1 MQNVVGIDLGT
12 NSLGINI
19 WDKYAFGTM
28 KNHIESSVDIFKNGV
43 TKNKSTGRESS
54 LAAERRTKRS
64 RRNQIRSARTRKQ
77 ATLKLLIKHG
87 YCPLTMEELNKWRF
101 QDEEKGYD
109 RTYPTSEAFMQ
120 WLNLNFEGNEDN
132 RADYTSVYQLR
143 AELMERN
150 FDFVNSEKERYKLG
164 RALYHIAIHRGF
176 KSSKGDKA
184 GEEEN
189 EEIENIAS
197 SEVKKSSKL
206 CELMAEKHFD
216 TIGQAFYYLE
226 KEGSFAEGEKGFR
239 VRNSEYTAIRKQYSE
254 EIEKIFKRQ
263 GLDLDSDFCKGILSK
278 KKNEGTIFYK
288 RPQKSQKG
296 NIGKCFLE
304 PDKPRCYL
312 SHPEF
317 EEFRALQLINNI
329 RVKLSPDG
337 DWIGLDNEQRQQ
349 LYNEK
354 FLNSSK
360 EYFKFEEIR
369 EVLEKMFETTFS
381 KQAGTINYKDETSV
395 SGCPITVRLNRL
407 FDGRKFNEAIVNAE
421 KYTVED
427 IWHICNNSDP
437 YDEDDVNWFNEFAK
451 NRLHFDDKKL
461 KELRTLW
468 KKTPD
473 GYSNLSLKAIRR
485 INVMLRQGMGYSDA
499 VMFAKVPDII
509 GRERYAEIEDSIM
522 DIADKFAKKYET
534 ERAKVRAENEKV
546 DAYIVEHPDEDIK
559 EHVRGFQAMPQK
571 MKFFKQFM
579 HKKFPD
585 VKKYMWEK
593 LYHHSDASFYP
604 KAPRDKKYLA
614 DPIKGHIMPPSVK
627 HALCILRKRVNA
639 LIENGDIDPES
650 TRIVIETAREMCDA
664 NMKWAIDTY
673 NTHRNAENKAIEKLI
688 KELCKDYADK
698 SVSDEEIE
706 KARLLLEQGD
716 RQNELLEDIGNAYNT
731 YYNKNRKK
739 LDNSEIAKK
748 RYQLWKKQRY
758 ISIYTGNEIAFSNLF
773 TPEYE
778 KDHTLPISKSF
789 DNSLANKTICETD
802 YNKVKKILLP
812 TALPDYE
819 NNIRHSIILDL
830 WAQKVERLKRQVEE
844 WNRKV
849 KRAADPDTKN
859 NALRQKYLYGMDLKY
874 WEDKL
879 SRFFVTK
886 IDDRFR
892 NSQLNDTRIMTR
904 YAIHYLNS
912 VFDKVSVQRGETT
925 AKFREILGIE
935 EKDRSKHYHHAIDA
949 LILSIIPHA
958 KLRDEILETYYKI
971 KEAQRF
977 GMSEEEDKQKSIL
990 HTKLSSARLNDG
1002 EVKDAV
1008 EKIKTEL
1015 IVSHEKKDNK
1025 MVRNNK
1031 RVRIRGKVVE
1041 GKWMRG
1047 DVVKGQLHKD
1057 TLYGAIKLREEP
1069 VQHVVRK
1076 PIKDIDIK
1084 NIVDDHVKKAIEYQ
1098 MKQYGI
1104 NSLSSSDDKPMWM
1117 MRWTKNPDGTENGVI
1132 IKEDK
1137 NGRPLLPI
1145 RHVRVF
1151 PTTQINTSCIPI
1163 KKTGR
1168 QSKKALVNL
1177 QDRSHKE
1184 YQYAE
1189 KGEYIACLVYS
1200 TMDSTNK
1207 ILRGYK
1213 FITDFELANDKRANR
1228 DLASRCNTLKQFIL
1242 SLAKYK
1248 YADIPQYRNRKFTG
1262 YIRMEIEHII
1272 NPGSVLVEKGDK
1284 TISERTF
1291 IVRKFNYVHGD
1302 KSGCIHAANHLDAKD
1317 GNLIEIKPSKLDSFE
1332 IVE

>member
-1 MQNVVGIDLGT
+1 MQNIVGIDLGT

-77 ATLKLLIKHG
+77 ATLKHLIKYG

-109 RTYPTSEAFMQ
+109 RTYPTSEPFMQ

-143 AELMERN
+143 AELMERD
-150 FDFVNSEKERYKLG
+150 FDFVNSEKDRYKLG

-176 KSSKGDKA
+176 KSSKGDKV
-184 GEEEN
+184 GEEEI
-189 EEIENIAS
+189 EENENIAS
-197 SEVKKSSKL
+197 SEVKKSSNLDK
-206 CELMAEKHFD
+206 LMAEKNFD

-239 VRNSEYTAIRKQYSE
+239 VRNSEYTAIRRQYSE
-254 EIEKIFKRQ
+254 EIKQIFDKQ
-263 GLDLDSDFCKGILSK
+263 KLALDSDFCKGILSK
-278 KKNEGTIFYK
+278 RKNEGTIFYK
-288 RPQKSQKG
+288 RSPKGQKG
-296 NIGKCFLE
+296 NIAKCFLE

-337 DWIGLDNEQRQQ
+337 DWISLDNEQRQQ

-354 FLNSSK
+354 FFNSSK

-369 EVLEKMFETTFS
+369 EVLERMFETTFS

-427 IWHICNNSDP
+427 IWHICNNTDP
-437 YDEDDVNWFNEFAK
+437 YDEDDVEWFNEFAK
-451 NRLHFDDKKL
+451 EKLHFDDKKL

-468 KKTPD
+468 KKIPD

-485 INVMLRQGMGYSDA
+485 INVMLRQGMVYSDA

>member
-1 MQNVVGIDLGT
+1 MQNIVGIDLGT

-19 WDKYAFGTM
+19 WDKYANGIM
-28 KNHIESSVDIFKNGV
+28 KKHIVSSVDVFRNGV
-43 TKNKSTGRESS
+43 TKDSSTGRESS

-64 RRNQIRSARTRKQ
+64 KRNLIRSARTRKQ
-77 ATLKLLIKHG
+77 ATLKHLIKYG

-109 RTYPTSEAFMQ
+109 RTYPTSEPFMQ

-143 AELMERN
+143 AELMERD
-150 FDFVNSEKERYKLG
+150 FDFVNSEKDRYKLG

-176 KSSKGDKA
+176 KSSKGDKV
-184 GEEEN
+184 GEEEI
-189 EEIENIAS
+189 EENENIAS
-197 SEVKKSSKL
+197 SEVKKSSNLDK
-206 CELMAEKHFD
+206 LMAEKNFD

-239 VRNSEYTAIRKQYSE
+239 VRNSEYTAIRRQYSE
-254 EIEKIFKRQ
+254 EIKKIFIRQ

-337 DWIGLDNEQRQQ
+337 DWISLDNEQRQQ

-354 FLNSSK
+354 FFNSSK

-369 EVLEKMFETTFS
+369 EVLERMFETTFS

-427 IWHICNNSDP
+427 IWHICNNTDP
-437 YDEDDVNWFNEFAK
+437 YDEDDVEWFNEFAK
-451 NRLHFDDKKL
+451 EKLHFDDKKL

-468 KKTPD
+468 KKIPD

-485 INVMLRQGMGYSDA
+485 INVMLRLGMGYSDA

-522 DIADKFAKKYET
+522 DIADTFVKEYEA

-546 DAYIVEHPDEDIK
+546 DAYIAEHPDEDFRQA
-559 EHVRGFQAMPQK
+559 VSRFQAMPNK
-571 MKFFKQFM
+571 MKLFKRFM
-579 HKKFPD
+579 HRSFPD
-585 VKKYMWEK
+585 VKKYMWNK
-593 LYHHSDASFYP
+593 LYHHSDVSFYP
-604 KAPRDKKYLA
+604 VPPRDKDGNLYLA
-614 DPIKGHIMPPSVK
+614 DPIKGRILPPSVK
-627 HALCILRKRVNA
+627 RALCILRKRINI
-639 LIENGDIDPES
+639 LIKNGDIDPDS

-673 NTHRNAENKAIEKLI
+673 NTRRDDENKKIIELI
-688 KELCKDYADK
+688 QEMCKGYADK
-698 SVSDEEIE
+698 SVSDEEID

-716 RQNELLEDIGNAYNT
+716 RQNDLLENEGSFYDMTVKA
-731 YYNKNRKK
+731 
-739 LDNSEIAKK
+739 E
-748 RYQLWKKQRY
+748 RYRLWKEQRY
-758 ISIYTGNEIAFSNLF
+758 ISIYTGKVIPFSKLF
-773 TPEYE
+773 TKEYE
-778 KDHTLPISKSF
+778 IDHTLPISQSF
-789 DNSLANKTICETD
+789 DDSLANKTICEAH
-802 YNKVKKILLP
+802 YNRNIKKTLLP

-819 NNIRHSIILDL
+819 NNIRHSIVLDL
-830 WAQKVERLKRQVEE
+830 WAQKVERLKRQVEV
-844 WNRKV
+844 WNKKV

-859 NALRQKYLYGMDLKY
+859 NALRQKYLYGIDLKY

-912 VFDKVSVQRGETT
+912 VFAKVSVQRGETT

-935 EKDRSKHYHHAIDA
+935 KKDRSKHYHHAIDA

-971 KEAQRF
+971 KEAKRF
-977 GMSEEEDKQKSIL
+977 GTSKEVDELNRIL
-990 HTKLSSARLNDG
+990 REKLSLAGFSNR

-1041 GKWMRG
+1041 DKWMRG
-1047 DVVKGQLHKD
+1047 DMVKGQLHLD
-1057 TLYGAIKLREEP
+1057 TLYGAIKLPEQP
-1069 VQHVVRK
+1069 VKHVVRK
-1076 PIKDIDIK
+1076 AIKDIDI
-1084 NIVDDHVKKAIEYQ
+1084 NSIVDPRVRKSIEYQ
-1098 MKQYGI
+1098 MKLYGI
-1104 NSLSSSDDKPMWM
+1104 KSLSSSVGKPMWM
-1117 MRWTKNPDGTENGVI
+1117 MRWTKNANGTENGVI
-1132 IKEDK
+1132 VKEDK

-1145 RHVRVF
+1145 RHVRIFVA
-1151 PTTQINTSCIPI
+1151 PKINTGCIPI

-1168 QSKKALVNL
+1168 QSNKVLVNL

-1189 KGEYIACLVYS
+1189 KGDNVCCIIYKG
-1200 TMDSTNK
+1200 MDSTHKEQYFYVFLN
-1207 ILRGYK
+1207 
-1213 FITDFELANDKRANR
+1213 DFEVAKLKRENRQLANKK
-1228 DLASRCNTLKQFIL
+1228 SSLKDFIL
-1242 SLAKYK
+1242 SLERFHTQVHSFDVGKDK
-1248 YADIPQYRNRKFTG
+1248 NKHEETIVCSIHNVLTLGDVLIFKSNK
-1262 YIRMEIEHII
+1262 EHTALELS
-1272 NPGSVLVEKGDK
+1272 NN
-1284 TISERTF
+1284 TF
-1291 IVRKFNYVHGD
+1291 IVRGFCYQHPKGDIYVT
-1302 KSGCIHAANHLDAKD
+1302 NHLEANI
-1317 GNLIEIKPSKLDSFE
+1317 GNSKKYIGPASIYKYNIL
-1332 IVE
+1332 